1 MNSLSL
7 TDKSKDARLAG
18 AARSDQLDEPWFDEP
33 PPSSGVRRPSAPP
46 VVHVGEFLGDPEV
59 DAWLR

>member
-1 MNSLSL
+1 ME
-7 TDKSKDARLAG
+7 DAQQDLVAAVLA
-18 AARSDQLDEPWFDEP
+18 AQASELDEPWFSEAP
-33 PPSSGVRRPSAPP
+33 ASSRRMSSCPPP